1 MLYQLSYARI
11 AQIIAYLAVIL
22 QVNFIYRW
30 FFGKIYIM
38 SIIDEEF
45 GEIAVRRSKMAR
57 SIKISIAPNGK
68 LRASMPLYAPELS
81 LKRLVRLN
89 RAELRQMFNERNSD
103 KIYRNNQQI
112 GKSHTLIFKQ
122 TSNPDTKISTEQQY
136 IVIELAEGEDSE
148 SFKTQTEIRM
158 FVGKVLRKQAK
169 AYLPRR
175 LEYLAREHNFEYDRV
190 RFSHAST
197 RWGSCSSNGTISL
210 NIGLMN
216 LPHELIDYVII
227 HELCHTRQMNHSD
240 KFWSEVEKY
249 DSDYKK
255 HVSQIKKYNPGI

>member
-1 MLYQLSYARI
+1 MA
-11 AQIIAYLAVIL
+11 
-22 QVNFIYRW
+22 
-30 FFGKIYIM
+30 
-38 SIIDEEF
+38 IIDEEF

-68 LRASMPLYAPELS
+68 LRASMPLYAPEFS
-81 LKRLVRLN
+81 LKRLIRLN
-89 RAELRQMFNERNSD
+89 REELRQMFNERNSD
-103 KIYRNNQQI
+103 KIYENNQQI

-122 TSNPDTKISTEQQY
+122 TNNLETKISTEQQY
-136 IVIELAEGEDSE
+136 IVVELARNEDPK
-148 SFKTQTEIRM
+148 SFKIQTEIRE

-175 LEYLAREHNFEYDRV
+175 LEYLARECGFEYERV

-197 RWGSCSSNGTISL
+197 RWGSCSSSGTISL

-240 KFWSEVEKY
+240 RFWGEVEKY
-249 DSDYKK
+249 DPDYKK
-255 HVSQIKKYNPGI
+255 HVLEMKKYNPGI

>member
-1 MLYQLSYARI
+1 
-11 AQIIAYLAVIL
+11 
-22 QVNFIYRW
+22 
-30 FFGKIYIM
+30 M

-89 RAELRQMFNERNSD
+89 RAELRQMFNEQNSD

-169 AYLPRR
+169 AYLSRR